1 MFLTD
6 WITGIF
12 FVIFEIEV
20 KLLDF
25 KTSFYFWCRDH
36 SVTCNI
42 GEDMNLLVQS
52 PNIITSIIF
61 FIKEAHILLSCIQT
75 SEKKILKEC
84 VFSLSLDHE
93 CTSLSYLAKSLTPP
107 FFKKKVFFLL
117 NPHLTL
123 PFNRQYVIAISEV
136 YSVVSPFVYFDPI
149 QH

>member
-61 FIKEAHILLSCIQT
+61 FIKEAHILLSCRQT
-75 SEKKILKEC
+75 SEEK
-84 VFSLSLDHE
+84 
-93 CTSLSYLAKSLTPP
+93 Y
-107 FFKKKVFFLL
+107 
-117 NPHLTL
+117 
-123 PFNRQYVIAISEV
+123 
-136 YSVVSPFVYFDPI
+136 
-149 QH
+149 